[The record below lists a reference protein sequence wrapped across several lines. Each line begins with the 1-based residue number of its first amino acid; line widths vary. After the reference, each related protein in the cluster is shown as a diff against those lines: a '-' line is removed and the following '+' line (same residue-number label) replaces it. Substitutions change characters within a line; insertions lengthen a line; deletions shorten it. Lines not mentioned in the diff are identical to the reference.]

1 LLARHSPSV
10 GKLEASETPSGYNGG
25 QMMTPYAI
33 ESKWPKQPGPFRW
46 DHVASSDQQEKGN
59 ERPPV
64 GTGRLSGRPSLCRPD
79 GTAADLPTGGYSSD
93 LRAAFNETQK
103 EPFLPFLSG
112 HPSARRFGW
121 DDRWCPRQFACWTR
135 KSLQAETIKSAGH
148 FGWPKME
155 RINRCNCG
163 RRDGRRS
170 QPPAQIGSHREADTS
185 RRQKTTQRKRGA
197 GGAGGG
203 GNDPTGNWGA

>member
-1 LLARHSPSV
+1 
-10 GKLEASETPSGYNGG
+10 
-25 QMMTPYAI
+25 MMTPYAI

-103 EPFLPFLSG
+103 EPFPPFFQAIHQHVDLVGTIDGVRGNLLVG
-112 HPSARRFGW
+112 HVSRCRQKPSSRPATLVGQKWNESIDAIADGAMGDAASRR
-121 DDRWCPRQFACWTR
+121 P
-135 KSLQAETIKSAGH
+135 KSEVI
-148 FGWPKME
+148 
-155 RINRCNCG
+155 G
-163 RRDGRRS
+163 RRTRPEDKRRRKENGE
-170 QPPAQIGSHREADTS
+170 PVALAEGATIRRGIGAREPAA
-185 RRQKTTQRKRGA
+185 
-197 GGAGGG
+197 
-203 GNDPTGNWGA
+203 